1 MIQYVYKKGKES
13 IMNDKINI
21 KELLNST
28 KDKKLYYYLAY
39 SMEKDE
45 NKKML
50 VLEKIQELKEK
61 GEI

>member
-1 MIQYVYKKGKES
+1 MVQYVYKKGKES
-13 IMNDKINI
+13 IMNYKINI
-21 KELLNST
+21 KELLDST
-28 KDKKLYYYLAY
+28 KDKKLYYYLVY

-50 VLEKIQELKEK
+50 ILEKIKELKEK

>member
-1 MIQYVYKKGKES
+1 MVQYVYKKGKES
-13 IMNDKINI
+13 IMNSKINI
-21 KELLNST
+21 KELLDST
-28 KDKKLYYYLAY
+28 KDKKLYYYLVY

-50 VLEKIQELKEK
+50 ILEKIKELKEK